1 MADAAI
7 VMHELDPGFRR
18 GDRGQREWFVLCYP
32 QPMKLPCVY
41 ILASKRNG
49 TLYVGV
55 TSNLIQR
62 VWQHKNDQVEGFT
75 KRYKVH
81 TLVWYEQ
88 HETMES
94 AIAREKAIK
103 EWQRAWKLEL
113 IEAANPGW
121 QDLGPRLA

>member
-1 MADAAI
+1 
-7 VMHELDPGFRR
+7 
-18 GDRGQREWFVLCYP
+18 
-32 QPMKLPCVY
+32 MKLPCVY

-62 VWQHKNDQVEGFT
+62 VWQHRNDQVEGFT

-81 TLVWYEQ
+81 TLVWYEK

-121 QDLGPRLA
+121 QDLGPQLA